1 MKNRINIGVS
11 SIILIF
17 MILCLAVFCLL
28 SLTDAKNALAFSER
42 HADSV
47 CAYYEADAAGQIFL
61 RDYRKNLE
69 QTKDPS
75 TAAREAAVALPEGNT
90 VSVTEDGTVVCEIP
104 MDNGQSMHME
114 FGESGSGI
122 LACYVYNSEDYA
134 IDDDLPVFGEEEFQ
148 LFEMEGSE

>member
-42 HADSV
+42 RAGSV
-47 CAYYEADAAGQIFL
+47 SAYYEADAAGQVFL

-69 QTKDPS
+69 QNKEPS
-75 TAAREAAVALPEGNT
+75 LAARDAAAALPEGNT
-90 VSVTEDGTVVCEIP
+90 VSVTEDGTVVCEFP
-104 MDNGQSMHME
+104 MENGQSMHME
-114 FGESGSGI
+114 FAQSGSEI
-122 LACYVYNSEDYA
+122 LSCYVYNSEDYM
-134 IDDDLPVFGEEEFQ
+134 IDTDLPVFGEVEFQ
-148 LFEMEGSE
+148 LFEMGE